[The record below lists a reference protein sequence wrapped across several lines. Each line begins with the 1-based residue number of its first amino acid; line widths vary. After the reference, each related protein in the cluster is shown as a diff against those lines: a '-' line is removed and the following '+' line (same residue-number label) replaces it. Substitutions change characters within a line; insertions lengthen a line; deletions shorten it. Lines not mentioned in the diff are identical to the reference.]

1 MPAPTNNPPT
11 QSCNTLRFRRART
24 VSATQDAP
32 RLGSIDNRVTPRRSE
47 EHTSELHSHFH
58 LLFPLFF
65 FNDTATTEIYPLSL
79 HDALPISDFAAPER
93 SAQPRMRPGLAA
105 STTGLRPGDRKSTRL
120 NSTHT
125 SISYSL
131 FFFLMIRRPPRSTL
145 FPYTTLFR
153 SQISPRQNG
162 QRNPG
167 CAQAWQHRQ
176 QGYAQVKTYF
186 GTQLECQHANKMH
199 FPNTGSQCH

>member
-1 MPAPTNNPPT
+1 MADDSPSQNAPTRQESPGQPPPEST
-11 QSCNTLRFRRART
+11 GQTSRGHNAAMAPSASRPCRCNASHRCPPRLITRPRRA
-24 VSATQDAP
+24 AT
-32 RLGSIDNRVTPRRSE
+32 R
-47 EHTSELHSHFH
+47 
-58 LLFPLFF
+58 
-65 FNDTATTEIYPLSL
+65 
-79 HDALPISDFAAPER
+79 SDFAAPER

-199 FPNTGSQCH
+199 CPNTGSQCQRTGGDRDLSPPG